1 MRNDQETRN
10 ARFSAIYEEQ
20 FSSIYNYLY
29 AQILNRQETE
39 DLTSETFL
47 KAFRNFDRF
56 DPGKGSAR
64 TWLTRIARNTLIDH
78 FRTRRESIPLDS
90 EGVPEPVFTDEY
102 EILREPAN
110 REARAV
116 LAQLSPAERELAGMI
131 YFQDMKNPEIGEILG
146 ISAKAVSERHRR
158 LLKHCREIEKGK
170 DLSEFLPP
178 H

>member
-1 MRNDQETRN
+1 MIINPKTRN
-10 ARFSAIYEEQ
+10 ERFSEIYEEQ
-20 FSSIYNYLY
+20 FSCIYNYIY
-29 AQILNRQETE
+29 AQILNRQEAE
-39 DLTSETFL
+39 DLVSETFL
-47 KAFRNFDRF
+47 KAFKSFDRF
-56 DPGKGSAR
+56 DPEKGSAR

-78 FRTRRESIPLDS
+78 FRTRKEQVPLDS
-90 EGVPEPVFTDEY
+90 EGVPEPVFNDEY

-116 LAQLSPAERELAGMI
+116 LEQLSPAERELAGMI
-131 YFQDMKNPEIGEILG
+131 YFQDMKNPEIGAILG

-158 LLKHCREIEKGK
+158 LLKHCRDIEEGK